1 MTYISSGIK
10 ALDAITLGWQKSD
23 LILIVGVP
31 AMGNTSLMVSMLNN
45 IAIKQGIP
53 TAVCSLQI
61 LLRHYHWHVYEIKP
75 FGTRKL
81 FSTK

>member
-45 IAIKQGIP
+45 IAIKQI
-53 TAVCSLQI
+53 
-61 LLRHYHWHVYEIKP
+61 
-75 FGTRKL
+75 
-81 FSTK
+81 

>member
-1 MTYISSGIK
+1 MLKNLSSNPQCIPSGIV

-31 AMGNTSLMVSMLNN
+31 AMGNTSLMVSMLSN

-61 LLRHYHWHVYEIKP
+61 LLKH
-75 FGTRKL
+75 
-81 FSTK
+81 